1 MYPAY
6 GSDWFAAPVGDWQL
20 AKQIEAAQMLAALNT
35 ERVRMASPFANPIV
49 AKEQR
54 DAETSYPPRESA
66 TRWQCRIVNFDD
78 VRVTS

>member
-1 MYPAY
+1 
-6 GSDWFAAPVGDWQL
+6 
-20 AKQIEAAQMLAALNT
+20 MLAALNT

-66 TRWQCRIVNFDD
+66 TRWQCRIVNFDG